1 MTDLAELSR
10 RSDLPA
16 LRAWIAATP
25 EHEIADELTRLEQG
39 ERAVVFRLL
48 ERDLALEV
56 FEELDPP
63 IQQQVLEGL
72 RDEHFRQLVEDMDP
86 DDRAQLVGELPAK
99 VAKRVLAGLSEAE
112 RHKTAELLGYP
123 EESAGRLMSPEFVS
137 LRASMTVA
145 TALDKVRRLG
155 AEAETVYTLPVTD
168 DERHLVGV
176 VSLRQL
182 VLAAPEVLVRDLMT
196 ERVFSVHVDDDQE
209 VAARLVQEADLL
221 AVPVLDS
228 EDRLVGVITVDDAME
243 VLEAEETE
251 DQALHGATQPLGQPY
266 LSVSVL
272 HLARSRALWLLLLI
286 GAAALTVNV
295 LKYFEGTVESVV
307 TLALFV
313 PLLIGTGGN
322 SGAQAAT
329 VVIRAMAVGDV
340 RFSDLPVV
348 VWREARV
355 GVMLGSMLAAAGFLP
370 IAVLFDTQI
379 ALVVCLSLVTICSLA
394 TFAGATLPML
404 ARRTGVDPA
413 VVSAPLIT
421 TLVDTTGLIVY
432 FLIARA
438 VLNL

>member
-1 MTDLAELSR
+1 MTDLTELSR

-16 LRAWIAATP
+16 LRAWIASTP
-25 EHEIADELTRLEQG
+25 EHEIAGELARLDEG

-48 ERDLALEV
+48 DRDLALEV

-145 TALDKVRRLG
+145 KALDKVRRTG
-155 AEAETVYTLPVTD
+155 ADAETIYTLPVTD

-182 VLAAPEVLVRDLMT
+182 VLGAPDLLVRDLMT
-196 ERVFSVHVDDDQE
+196 ERVHSVHVHDDQE
-209 VAARLVQEADLL
+209 LAARLVQEADLL
-221 AVPVLDS
+221 AIPVLDT

-243 VLEAEETE
+243 ILEAEETE

-272 HLARSRALWLLLLI
+272 RLARSRALWLLLLI

-295 LKYFEGTVESVV
+295 LKYFEATVERSS
-307 TLALFV
+307 
-313 PLLIGTGGN
+313 P
-322 SGAQAAT
+322 
-329 VVIRAMAVGDV
+329 
-340 RFSDLPVV
+340 
-348 VWREARV
+348 WR
-355 GVMLGSMLAAAGFLP
+355 
-370 IAVLFDTQI
+370 
-379 ALVVCLSLVTICSLA
+379 CSCRCSSA
-394 TFAGATLPML
+394 PGAT
-404 ARRTGVDPA
+404 PA
-413 VVSAPLIT
+413 HRPPPS
-421 TLVDTTGLIVY
+421 
-432 FLIARA
+432 
-438 VLNL
+438 